1 MSSQKMKKIAWLV
14 AGAMAGGVLTL
25 SMQALADKEASP
37 LPLNELRTFAEVF
50 SLIKQSY
57 VEPVTDKKLIDEAIK
72 AC

>member
-1 MSSQKMKKIAWLV
+1 MV
-14 AGAMAGGVLTL
+14 GGRRHGRWRTDP
-25 SMQALADKEASP
+25 QHAALADKEASP